1 MALTPEQ
8 QDVLARAK
16 TEDVKFVNLQFID
29 VVGIIKSVTLPVER
43 LQEAFD
49 RGIWFDGSSIEGFT
63 RIQES
68 DMFLVPD
75 AATYRVLPWG
85 SQSGK
90 VARLLCDIFTP
101 NGDPFEGDP
110 RRILRR
116 AVDLA
121 AEQGITY
128 NTGVEL
134 EFYLFTPEN
143 GRIRPAPHD
152 VGGYFDF
159 SPRDEAGLVRQD
171 ITRALEEMGMEVEM
185 IHHEVGPGQH
195 EIDFKYADALTS
207 ADNALTFRYTVKAI
221 AQRHGLYATFMPK
234 PMFGRAGSGMHTHQS
249 LFKDGQNQFY
259 QASDPYK
266 LSPLAYSFMAGQLQH
281 ARALAAI
288 VAPTVNSYKRL
299 VPGYEAPVYV
309 CWAQINRSALIRIPR
324 YSPGRESSTRLELRC
339 PDPSCNPYLAFAA
352 MLAAGLNGVDHHL
365 SAPAPTEE
373 DVFHWDAERLAQAGI
388 ATLPG
393 SLHEA
398 LTELAA
404 DEVVKGALGNHAY
417 EAFDRAKREEWD
429 EYRTRVTE
437 WEVERYLEIL

>member
-8 QDVLARAK
+8 RETLARALAD
-16 TEDVKFVNLQFID
+16 EIAFVNLQFTD
-29 VVGIIKSVTLPVER
+29 VVGIIKSVTLPVQR
-43 LQEAFD
+43 LEEAFD

-75 AATYRVLPWG
+75 ASTYRTLPWG
-85 SQSGK
+85 AQTGK
-90 VARLLCDIFTP
+90 VARLICDIYTP
-101 NGDPFEGDP
+101 DGEPFEGDP

-116 AVDLA
+116 MV
-121 AEQGITY
+121 EQVQGRGYTY

-134 EFYLFTPEN
+134 EFYLFTPQD
-143 GRIRPAPHD
+143 GRIVPAPHD

-159 SPRDEAGLVRQD
+159 SPRDEAAVVRQD
-171 ITRALEEMGMEVEM
+171 ITRALEAMGMEVEM

-207 ADNALTFRYTVKAI
+207 ADNAVSFRYTVKAI

-234 PMFGRAGSGMHTHQS
+234 PMFGQAGSGMHTHQS
-249 LFKDGQNQFY
+249 LFKDGQNAFY
-259 QASDPYK
+259 RPGDPYK
-266 LSPLAYSFMAGQLQH
+266 LSPLAYSFMAGQLAH
-281 ARALAAI
+281 ARALAAV

-309 CWAQINRSALIRIPR
+309 CWAQINRSALVRIPR

-352 MLAAGLNGVDHHL
+352 MLAAGLDGVDRNL
-365 SAPAPTEE
+365 EAPPPTEE
-373 DVFHWDAERLAQAGI
+373 DVFHWDAEHLAERGV

-393 SLHEA
+393 SLKEA
-398 LTELAA
+398 LDELAG
-404 DEVVKGALGNHAY
+404 DEVVKGALGEHAY
-417 EAFDRAKREEWD
+417 TAFNRAKLEEWD
-429 EYRTRVTE
+429 EYRIRVSE
-437 WEVERYLEIL
+437 WELERYLEIL

>member
-1 MALTPEQ
+1 MTPEQ
-8 QDVLARAK
+8 REVLARALAD
-16 TEDVKFVNLQFID
+16 EVVFVNLQFTD
-29 VVGIIKSVTLPVER
+29 VVGIIKSVTLPVQR
-43 LQEAFD
+43 LEEAFD

-75 AATYRVLPWG
+75 ASTYRVLPWG
-85 SQSGK
+85 AQTGK
-90 VARLLCDIFTP
+90 VARLICDIYTP
-101 NGDPFEGDP
+101 AGDPFEGDP

-116 AVDLA
+116 MV
-121 AEQGITY
+121 EQAQGRGYTY

-134 EFYLFTPEN
+134 EFYLFTPQD
-143 GRIRPAPHD
+143 GRIVPAPHD

-159 SPRDEAGLVRQD
+159 SPRDEAALVRQD
-171 ITRALEEMGMEVEM
+171 ITRALESMGMEVEM

-207 ADNALTFRYTVKAI
+207 ADNAVSFRYTVKAI

-249 LFKDGQNQFY
+249 LFKDGQNAFY
-259 QASDPYK
+259 RADDPYK
-266 LSPLAYSFMAGQLQH
+266 LSPLAYSFMAGQLAH
-281 ARALAAI
+281 ARALAAV

-309 CWAQINRSALIRIPR
+309 CWAQINRSALVRIPR

-339 PDPSCNPYLAFAA
+339 PDPSCNPYLAFSA
-352 MLAAGLNGVDHHL
+352 MLAAGLEGIDHGL
-365 SAPAPTEE
+365 EAPAPTEE
-373 DVFHWDAERLAQAGI
+373 DVFHWDAEQLAERGV

-393 SLHEA
+393 SLKEA
-398 LTELAA
+398 LDELAK
-404 DEVVKGALGNHAY
+404 DEVIQGALGDHAY
-417 EAFDRAKREEWD
+417 AAFNRAKLEEWD
-429 EYRTRVTE
+429 EYRIRVSE
-437 WEVERYLEIL
+437 WELERYLEIL

>member
-1 MALTPEQ
+1 MALTSEQ
-8 QDVLARAK
+8 RQVLDQTR
-16 TEDVKFVNLQFID
+16 TDDIKFVNLQFTD
-29 VVGIIKSVTLPVER
+29 VVGIIKSVTLPIQR
-43 LQEAFD
+43 LEEAFD

-63 RIQES
+63 RIHES
-68 DMFLVPD
+68 DMYLVPD
-75 AATYRVLPWG
+75 WTTYRALPWG
-85 SQSGK
+85 AQSGK
-90 VARLLCDIFTP
+90 VARLLCDIYTP
-101 NGDPFEGDP
+101 AGDPFEGDP

-116 AVDLA
+116 VVERATA
-121 AEQGITY
+121 QGYSY

-143 GRIRPAPHD
+143 GQVRPAPHD

-159 SPRDEAGLVRQD
+159 SPRDEAALVRQD
-171 ITRALEEMGMEVEM
+171 ITRALEDMGMEVEM

-207 ADNALTFRYTVKAI
+207 ADNAITFKYTVKAI

-249 LFKDGQNQFY
+249 LFKDGQNSFY
-259 QASDPYK
+259 RADDAYK
-266 LSPLAYSFMAGQLQH
+266 LSPLAYSFLAGQLDH
-281 ARALAAI
+281 ARALAAV

-309 CWAQINRSALIRIPR
+309 CWAQINRSALVRIPR
-324 YSPGRESSTRLELRC
+324 FSPGRESGTRLELRC

-352 MLAAGLNGVDHHL
+352 MLAAGLDGVERGL
-365 SAPAPTEE
+365 TAPPPTEE
-373 DVFHWDAERLAQAGI
+373 DVFHWDADKLAEMGV

-393 SLHEA
+393 ALNEA
-398 LTELAA
+398 LDELAK
-404 DEVVKGALGNHAY
+404 DEVVKGALGSHAY
-417 EAFDRAKREEWD
+417 AAFDRAKREEWD
-429 EYRTRVTE
+429 EYRIRVSQ